1 MQTQPPASTTL
12 AAAASGRGEDAPERT
27 VAEAIAG
34 LGGEAALVLAF
45 PSEIDGPRAA
55 QAAAA
60 AAGRVPLAG
69 MTGSGSIGRDGA
81 IEHGCSALAFAAGT
95 PFGLGIAR
103 GAGRNLRGAAR
114 RATSEAIR
122 AVSPGLELTVL
133 LFLDTRSGDQAEAVA
148 GAYAAAGPSVPLVG
162 GGAGGDEPAQI
173 LGRSAHSDAVVAV
186 AIGGERHAGVG
197 QAHGCRFHGAP
208 SIATRT
214 DGRFL
219 YELDGR
225 PAAEVYLE
233 RHGLAGAD
241 LGREEFAA
249 LAVTHPLAQPE
260 LNGSSRLRH
269 VLGRAPEG
277 GLECATHIPANAA
290 IDFTQQSPEDIV
302 DSSGRA
308 VRNALERAGSPARAA
323 LIFDCAGRKRAVAD
337 SLKHEVSGITAAF
350 GGEPPPLAGLFSH
363 GEVFRLRG
371 AKGDRNHAIVVAAFT

>member
-12 AAAASGRGEDAPERT
+12 AAAASGAGEDAPERT
-27 VAEAIAG
+27 VAEAIAA

-45 PSEIDGPRAA
+45 PSQIDGPRAA
-55 QAAAA
+55 RAAAA
-60 AAGRVPLAG
+60 AAGLVPLAG
-69 MTGSGSIGRDGA
+69 MTGNGSIGSEGA

-95 PFGLGIAR
+95 PIGLGVAR
-103 GAGRNLRGAAR
+103 GAGRNLRAAAR
-114 RATSEAIR
+114 HATAEAIR
-122 AVSPGLELTVL
+122 GVSPDRELTLL
-133 LFLDTRSGDQAEAVA
+133 LFLDTRSGDLAEGVA

-162 GGAGGDEPAQI
+162 GGAGGGEPAQI
-173 LGRSAHSDAVVAV
+173 LGRTAHSDAVVVV
-186 AIGGERHAGVG
+186 AIGSEQQAGVG
-197 QAHGCRFHGAP
+197 QAHGCRFRGAP
-208 SIATRT
+208 AIATRT

-219 YELDGR
+219 FELDGR
-225 PAAEVYLE
+225 PAVEVYLE

-241 LGREEFAA
+241 LGREEFEA

-269 VLGRAPEG
+269 VLGRGPEG
-277 GLECATHIPANAA
+277 GLECSTHIPANAA

-308 VRNALERAGSPARAA
+308 VRNALERAAGPPRAA

-337 SLKHEVSGITAAF
+337 SLKHEARGITAAF
-350 GGEPPPLAGLFSH
+350 GGEPPPLAGLYSH